1 MVMAAIMGTGTGTRK
16 NQKRRNF
23 PGFLLQNNLLK
34 KIKEQA
40 NKKSGLKDNIKKN
53 GINNFWYRM
62 KPDKIWDP

>member
-34 KIKEQA
+34 NIKEQA
-40 NKKSGLKDNIKKN
+40 NKKSGLKDNIKK
-53 GINNFWYRM
+53 M
-62 KPDKIWDP
+62 V